1 MKEFKD
7 EFVHTDNAVKP
18 TPLAQYVKLK
28 DSEIIERDLD
38 TFSDPLQQEAIHR
51 YKIIALVDKEN
62 KGGWTQKNL
71 DPILDKIFAA
81 DMSKRPNWRTLV
93 RWRQS
98 YLENGGGFVSL
109 VSKRHAMGN
118 RKSRVEGDE
127 VVFEKALARFLDSKR
142 PSIIDAYRYYC
153 DSIELLN
160 EGVVEGKIPKI
171 SYTAFRKRVQSLPPY
186 PVALARHGKFTADQ
200 WFAYCSSHIPP
211 TRILER
217 VEIDHTPLDV
227 ILIDDDLL
235 VPIGRPYLTLL
246 IDVFSGCILGFHL
259 SYKSPSY
266 VSVAKAIVHATKPKN
281 LEGLSITLQNSWPC
295 FGKIETLVVDN
306 GAEFWSYNLEQAC
319 RESGI
324 NVQYNPVR
332 KPWLKPIIERFFGVI
347 NKYFLS
353 DFPGKTFSNIL
364 EREEYNPQKDAV
376 IRFSTFV
383 EEFHRWIVDIYHQ
396 DANSRQTRMPIL
408 RWKQS
413 FDSLP
418 PLKME
423 PEDEKRFDTYMW
435 ISTER
440 TLTKNGFKY
449 EELMYESVALAE
461 YRMNY
466 PQTKESAE
474 KLIKVNPDDLS
485 SIRVYLEELN
495 GYLTVPC
502 DDPVGYTKGL
512 SLHEHKV
519 IKAYNREVIRE
530 SMNPLG
536 LAKARMAMRDRIKN
550 EQELFAASKGVVRIK
565 NLKKHAQFVDI
576 SNTGQGTIKIEHS
589 DSLVEPKKH
598 SPTSTKKNNFLES
611 WDDDASA
618 LEAF

>member
-1 MKEFKD
+1 MKEFVD
-7 EFVHTDNAVKP
+7 EFANTENAVKP
-18 TPLAQYVKLK
+18 SPPAQYVKLK

-38 TFSDPLQQEAIHR
+38 TFSEPLQQEAIHR
-51 YKIIALVDKEN
+51 YKVIAVVDKEN

-109 VSKRHAMGN
+109 VAKRHAMGN

-160 EGVVEGKIPKI
+160 EGVVDGKVPKI
-171 SYTAFRKRVQSLPPY
+171 SYTSFRKRIQSLPPY
-186 PVALARHGKFTADQ
+186 PVALARHGKFMADQ
-200 WFAYCSSHIPP
+200 WFAHCFSHIRP

-306 GAEFWSYNLEQAC
+306 GAEFWSHNLEQAC

-332 KPWLKPIIERFFGVI
+332 KPWLKPFVESFFGVV
-347 NKYFLS
+347 NKHFLS

-364 EREEYNPQKDAV
+364 QREEYNPQKDAV

-383 EEFHRWIVDIYHQ
+383 EEFQRWIVDIYHQ
-396 DANSRQTRMPIL
+396 DANSRQTRIPIL
-408 RWKQS
+408 RWNQG
-413 FDSLP
+413 FETFP
-418 PLKME
+418 PFKME
-423 PEDEKRFDTYMW
+423 AEDEKRFETHMF
-435 ISTER
+435 I
-440 TLTKNGFKY
+440 TLKKKLTNNGFKY
-449 EELMYESVALAE
+449 LELKYDSVALGE
-461 YRMNY
+461 YRMEY

-474 KLIKVNPDDLS
+474 KLIKLDPDDLS
-485 SIRVYLEELN
+485 SIRVYLEERN

-502 DDPVGYTKGL
+502 DDPVGYTNGL
-512 SLHEHKV
+512 SLHEHKA
-519 IKAYNREVIRE
+519 ILNYNREVIKE
-530 SMNPLG
+530 NMNSLG
-536 LAKARMAMRDRIKN
+536 LAKARMAMRDRMKS
-550 EQELFAASKGVVRIK
+550 EQELVAASKGVVKIK
-565 NLKKHAQFVDI
+565 NLKKHAQFADI
-576 SNTGQGTIKIEHS
+576 SNTGQGTIKLDKS
-589 DSLVEPKKH
+589 DSSIIPKES
-598 SPTSTKKNNFLES
+598 SPTSTKKINLFES
-611 WDDDASA
+611 WNDDTSS